1 MPYKVTPGVH
11 VGVGVG
17 VPAVAVAVGVGVSVA
32 VAVGVNVA
40 VAVAVGVKVAVAVA
54 AAVGVGVGVT
64 CPLNSSA
71 PTSGATGS
79 RALPSIS
86 SVTPVPGAA
95 PCASGVIVP
104 GGMCR
109 SVSLTTGGGAATANE
124 ALSFVPAADRVLV
137 YVRRFNGFP
146 VDEGSKLAAKNSPVP
161 PVVPTWAS
169 KLSAPVVAGPW

>member
-1 MPYKVTPGVH
+1 M
-11 VGVGVG
+11 
-17 VPAVAVAVGVGVSVA
+17 AAVA

-40 VAVAVGVKVAVAVA
+40 VAVGVGVNVAVAVGVGVNVAVGVGVKVAVAVGVKVAVAVA
-54 AAVGVGVGVT
+54 VGVGVGDT

-71 PTSGATGS
+71 PMSGATGS

-124 ALSFVPAADRVLV
+124 ALSFVPAADSVTV
-137 YVRRFNGFP
+137 
-146 VDEGSKLAAKNSPVP
+146 
-161 PVVPTWAS
+161 
-169 KLSAPVVAGPW
+169 